1 MKLEDLFTSATSNSS
16 FPVKRAD
23 GTESGHTISL
33 RAPGD
38 EQAATAL
45 MRYLRLLKLI
55 GSKFEQENS
64 ELKAECEAAQ
74 DFSEY
79 NFKLELALSALK
91 KAFASELVTGWDFDN
106 DFSDA
111 ALASAL
117 DGFPGLAQQ
126 IIDAHFT
133 DIDAHKKK

>member
-1 MKLEDLFTSATSNSS
+1 MNLEDLFTNAVATHA
-16 FPVKRAD
+16 FPVKRSD

-55 GSKFEQENS
+55 GGKFEQENA
-64 ELKAECEAAQ
+64 ELKAECEVAQ

-91 KAFASELVTGWDFDN
+91 KAFAAGLVIGWDFDN
-106 DFSDA
+106 DFNEPALTA
-111 ALASAL
+111 AM

-126 IIDAHFT
+126 IIDAHFAE
-133 DIDAHKKK
+133 IDAHQKK

>member
-1 MKLEDLFTSATSNSS
+1 MKLEDLYTHTTANNS

-23 GTESGHTISL
+23 GTESGHNINL
-33 RAPGD
+33 RTPGD

-55 GSKFEQENS
+55 GGKFEQDNA

-91 KAFASELVTGWDFDN
+91 KAFAAELVTGWDFD
-106 DFSDA
+106 DEFSDT
-111 ALASAL
+111 ALEAAL
-117 DGFPGLAQQ
+117 DGFPGLAPQ

>member
-1 MKLEDLFTSATSNSS
+1 MKLEDLFTRTTANNS

-23 GTESGHTISL
+23 GAESGHTITL

-55 GSKFEQENS
+55 GGKFEQDNA

-79 NFKLELALSALK
+79 NFKLELELSALK
-91 KAFASELVTGWDFDN
+91 KAFAAELVAGWDFDN
-106 DFSDA
+106 EFTDA

-133 DIDAHKKK
+133 DIDAHQKK

>member
-23 GTESGHTISL
+23 GAESGHNINL
-33 RAPGD
+33 RTPGD

-55 GSKFEQENS
+55 GSKFEQENA

-91 KAFASELVTGWDFDN
+91 KAFAAELVTGWDFDN
-106 DFSDA
+106 EFTDA
-111 ALASAL
+111 ALTAAL

-126 IIDAHFT
+126 IIDAHFAE
-133 DIDAHKKK
+133 IDAHQKK

>member
-1 MKLEDLFTSATSNSS
+1 MKLEDLYTHTTANNS

-23 GTESGHTISL
+23 GTESGHNINL
-33 RAPGD
+33 RTPGD

-55 GSKFEQENS
+55 GGKFEQDNA

-91 KAFASELVTGWDFDN
+91 KAFAAELVTGWDFD
-106 DFSDA
+106 DEFSDT
-111 ALASAL
+111 ALEAAL